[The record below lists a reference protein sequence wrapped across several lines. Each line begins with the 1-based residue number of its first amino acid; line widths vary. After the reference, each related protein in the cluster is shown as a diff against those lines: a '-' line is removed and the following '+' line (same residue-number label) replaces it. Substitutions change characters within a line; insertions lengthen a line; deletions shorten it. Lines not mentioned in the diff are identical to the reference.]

1 MNDQQQIYSL
11 GYGVISTVAPLCRA
25 RSNSPVAYRLMKKKT
40 GELVLQ
46 GAFQW
51 TEGLTKSGI
60 DWEDL
65 LTEVE
70 A

>member
-1 MNDQQQIYSL
+1 MNSQQRAIGL
-11 GYGVISTVAPLCRA
+11 AYGVIGTIAPCRA

-51 TEGLTKSGI
+51 TEGLNKSGI

-65 LTEVE
+65 PTEVE

>member
-1 MNDQQQIYSL
+1 
-11 GYGVISTVAPLCRA
+11 
-25 RSNSPVAYRLMKKKT
+25 MKKKT

-51 TEGLTKSGI
+51 TEGLNKSGI

-65 LTEVE
+65 PTEVE